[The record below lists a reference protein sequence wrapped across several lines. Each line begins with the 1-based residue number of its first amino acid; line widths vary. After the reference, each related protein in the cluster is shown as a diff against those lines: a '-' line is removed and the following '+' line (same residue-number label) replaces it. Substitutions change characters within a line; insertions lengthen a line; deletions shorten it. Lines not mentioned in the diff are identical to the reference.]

1 MNVDGPIVSV
11 STASNTDVSFTV
23 RVDFQN
29 EFFIEPSVPYN
40 FTISPSEP
48 RYYFYNFST
57 NVTEVE
63 NSNYDTVILEV
74 FSADSVCMTVSIQN
88 ASVSNCATTFS
99 CVYCLICSVQFLI
112 QIKTLLLGDSMK
124 LSIHKEESRY
134 L

>member
-1 MNVDGPIVSV
+1 
-11 STASNTDVSFTV
+11 
-23 RVDFQN
+23 
-29 EFFIEPSVPYN
+29 
-40 FTISPSEP
+40 
-48 RYYFYNFST
+48 
-57 NVTEVE
+57 
-63 NSNYDTVILEV
+63 VILEV